1 LALLEITNLT
11 YSYPQSPRPALQ
23 DISLKVEK
31 GEFIGITGPTGA
43 GKTTL
48 ACCLNGIIPHFQGG
62 SIRGGILLQGQP
74 IFSLTP
80 ARISRLVGSVFQD
93 PEAQI
98 ISSEVEQELAFG
110 LENLGFPPREI
121 RKRIDQSLDLTGTA
135 HLRHRPTAALSG
147 GQKQRVAIAAALAMM
162 PEILVLDEP
171 TSELDPV
178 GTEEI
183 FRVLS
188 QLNKEHGI
196 TIIIIEQKTDH
207 LAAHAKRIAVLDS
220 GGIVLDGE
228 PWQVFSKQEELDSI
242 GVRVPQVTRLAWMLG
257 GKDKYSLPLT
267 VEQGRLFMERL
278 LRRNAQ

>member
-1 LALLEITNLT
+1 MALLEIDNLT
-11 YSYPQSPRPALQ
+11 YSYPRSPRPALQ

-62 SIRGGILLQGQP
+62 SIRGRILLQGQP
-74 IFSLTP
+74 IFSRSP

-98 ISSEVEQELAFG
+98 ISTEVEQELAFG
-110 LENLGFPPREI
+110 LENLGFPPGEI
-121 RKRIDQSLDLTGTA
+121 RKRIDKSLDLTGTA
-135 HLRHRPTAALSG
+135 HLLNRPTAALSG
-147 GQKQRVAIAAALAMM
+147 GQKQRVAIAAALAML
-162 PEILVLDEP
+162 PEILLLDEP

-188 QLNKEHGI
+188 QLNKDHGI
-196 TIIIIEQKTDH
+196 TVIIIEQKTDQ
-207 LAAHAKRIAVLDS
+207 LAAHAKRIAVLD
-220 GGIVLDGE
+220 GGRIVLDGE
-228 PWQVFSKQEELDSI
+228 PWQVFSRQEELDSI
-242 GVRVPQVTRLAWMLG
+242 GVRIPQVTRLAGMLG
-257 GKDKYSLPLT
+257 GRDKYSLPLT
-267 VEQGRLFMERL
+267 VEQGRLFVERL